1 MGFHLMTVYC
11 TCSSKI
17 RQLFLV
23 GFGYCNFP
31 EAECCSNSCGTKP
44 CNSRSCCITWS
55 NKDLIN
61 VISTNLK
68 FWYTLAEYDF
78 RNNIVPDQKLIYV
91 LISDSDIYPNSLYL
105 EKYSETIH
113 SVHICIQSEFKN
125 VTIVNYHFFNC
136 WTISFLLKS

>member
-1 MGFHLMTVYC
+1 MG
-11 TCSSKI
+11 CSLSNTISVTDIWVHVAQK
-17 RQLFLV
+17 LDNFFLV

-31 EAECCSNSCGTKP
+31 EAECCSISCGTKP
-44 CNSRSCCITWS
+44 CNSRTCCITWS

-91 LISDSDIYPNSLYL
+91 LISDSDIYPNSLFL
-105 EKYSETIH
+105 EKYSWTIH
-113 SVHICIQSEFKN
+113 SVHNSIRIQKC
-125 VTIVNYHFFNC
+125 VKC
-136 WTISFLLKS
+136 